1 MASTFGDRIDIL
13 KELAGS
19 GDLDGAVVVD
29 QIYARAQHEG
39 LDFRHPRG
47 GQALYLQEP
56 MMDHFRDYLGR
67 YASTVLDDGGVPAM
81 IDAME
86 ALAEEDG
93 VALHAPV
100 LYANLRASGH
110 PIVTDD
116 GHVVYDRAPR
126 QHRLSE
132 EELKAIYRE
141 HNPVPSIYSLR
152 ELRFLWSRGI

>member
-1 MASTFGDRIDIL
+1 MASTFGDRIDVL
-13 KELAGS
+13 KELVGS
-19 GDLDGAVVVD
+19 GDLDGIVVVD
-29 QIYARAQHEG
+29 QIYARYIHEG
-39 LDFRHPRG
+39 LDFLHPRG

-56 MMDHFRDYLGR
+56 LMDHFRDYLGN
-67 YASTVLDDGGVPAM
+67 YASAVLNDGGVPAM
-81 IDAME
+81 IAAME

-93 VALHAPV
+93 VATHAPV

-126 QHRLSE
+126 QARLSE
-132 EELKAIYRE
+132 DELKAIYRE
-141 HNPVPSIYSLR
+141 HHPVPSIYSLR